1 MSVPRKLQL
10 LSVDEYLDAEKDSP
24 VRHEYV
30 DGQIFA
36 MAGASDR
43 HNRIAGTFYNR
54 LDDHLGDGPC
64 EPFISDMKVWVS
76 ESVFYYP
83 DVVVACDGPGADEY
97 YRKQP
102 RLIIEVSSPSTERI
116 DRSEKLVAYKQIKSL
131 KEYVIV
137 SQDRVRIE
145 VFRRGRGGRWSW
157 EVLTELSDE
166 LRLES
171 VGLTLTLA
179 EVYRRVFPQRARRR

>member
-1 MSVPRKLQL
+1 MSVPKKVQQ
-10 LSVDEYLDAEKDSP
+10 LSVAEYLEAEKDSP
-24 VRHEYV
+24 VRHEYI

-83 DVVVACDGPGADEY
+83 DVVVACDGAGADEY

-116 DRSEKLVAYKQIKSL
+116 DRSEKLLAYKQIKSL

-166 LRLES
+166 LHLES
-171 VGLTLTLA
+171 VGLKLTLA